1 MAGAMAPARRRVRFT
16 VREQQA
22 ATMRHLGDIVSN
34 QRPVK
39 LPKTARVSEAWQRMT
54 STRIGSV
61 LVVDEDDALC
71 GIFTGSDLIDRVI
84 QRHKDAETTSL
95 ADVMTEKPICMTP
108 DESAIEALRLMWD
121 GGIHHLPIVKDERI
135 LGVVAP
141 RDFASDE
148 NARLSDERELW
159 EHMR

>member
-1 MAGAMAPARRRVRFT
+1 
-16 VREQQA
+16 
-22 ATMRHLGDIVSN
+22 MRHLGEIVSN
-34 QRPVK
+34 QRPVT
-39 LPKTARVSEAWQRMT
+39 LPKTARVSEACRQMER
-54 STRIGSV
+54 TRIGSV

-71 GIFTGSDLIDRVI
+71 GIFTGRDLVDRVI
-84 QRHKDAETTSL
+84 ERRKDAETTPL
-95 ADVMTEKPICMTP
+95 AEVMTERPICMTP

-121 GGIHHLPIVKDERI
+121 GGIHHLPVVNGERI